1 MVDLYVLGITTP
13 TRRIGWL
20 ISIEKAT
27 CRYIA
32 LNVSLRYRSVLGC
45 FVIEG
50 YGQTENCGVAT
61 MSLYGDTVP
70 GHVGV
75 PAPGVHVKLND
86 VPDMNYNA
94 SEGKGEVSVSW
105 GRDADGS

>member
-1 MVDLYVLGITTP
+1 MS
-13 TRRIGWL
+13 R
-20 ISIEKAT
+20 EEEAT
-27 CRYIA
+27 SSSQYFPRP
-32 LNVSLRYRSVLGC
+32 RYRSVLGC

-94 SEGKGEVSVSW
+94 AEGKGEVSVW
-105 GRDADGS
+105 GVEELSNIH

>member
-1 MVDLYVLGITTP
+1 MQILPSQYFSYP
-13 TRRIGWL
+13 
-20 ISIEKAT
+20 
-27 CRYIA
+27 
-32 LNVSLRYRSVLGC
+32 RYRSVLGC

-61 MSLYGDTVP
+61 MSLYGDTIP

-94 SEGKGEVSVSW
+94 SEGKGEVSFFLLFIGFSRVTHLNT
-105 GRDADGS
+105 